1 MGGCPTGKVPGG
13 FHRGRRKKGLQTNL
27 QNEIVQ
33 EIENL
38 LGRQSIAEL
47 DLEAVEMA
55 ARRQALRLAA
65 RALEERLNTDTSD
78 HVGPELPCP
87 CGGSAKYHGR
97 HGKTFE
103 SVLGP
108 LHLQRSYYHCEQCES
123 GFCPRDRAL
132 KLELFSLTPGVL
144 RMTTSAAALVSFE
157 ESSGLL
163 HELAG
168 VQVSA
173 KQVERAAEA
182 LGAEIAVD
190 EQQQVEKMGEVAPTA
205 PTMYLGMDG
214 TGVPMRTQEV
224 KDCAGKQA
232 DGSAKTREAKLVTIW
247 TAESRDEEGQPV
259 RDPGSITYS
268 AAIESA
274 ATLDTSPDLS
284 DFAARVQREASRRGF
299 TEAQRQAVLGDG
311 SAWIWNTASELFPQA
326 TQILDRFHAKEH
338 LSQVGKVIYGDS
350 PEGKQWIQTR
360 YDELDQGRLKSL
372 VHALHGHAGQYK
384 EARECIH
391 YIWKNRLRMRYP
403 KFQQQGFCTSTGVV
417 EAGCKV
423 VIGTR
428 LKRAGMHW
436 TVKGANAIIA
446 LRCSKLS
453 GRFEGFWERRSEQK
467 QAAA

>member
-1 MGGCPTGKVPGG
+1 MGGCPTGTVPGN
-13 FHRGRRKKGLQTNL
+13 FQRGRKRGLQTAL
-27 QNEIVQ
+27 QNEIVR
-33 EIENL
+33 EIETL
-38 LGRQSIAEL
+38 LGTQSIADL
-47 DLEAVEMA
+47 DFEAVEMA
-55 ARRQALRLAA
+55 ARRQSLRLAA
-65 RALEERLNTDTSD
+65 RALEQRLNTDTSD
-78 HVGPELPCP
+78 HVGPQLPCP
-87 CGGSAKYHGR
+87 CGGSAQYHGR
-97 HGKTFE
+97 HEKTFE

-108 LHLQRSYYHCEQCES
+108 LHLQRAYYHCEQCES

-132 KLELFSLTPGVL
+132 GLESFSLTPGVL
-144 RMTTSAAALVSFE
+144 RMTASAAALLSFE

-168 VQVSA
+168 AEVSA

-190 EQQQVEKMGEVAPTA
+190 EHQQVERRGEVL

-224 KDCAGKQA
+224 ADRVGKQA

-284 DFAARVQREASRRGF
+284 DFAARVQRAASRRGF
-299 TEAQRQAVLGDG
+299 TAAQHPVVLGDG
-311 SAWIWNTASELFPQA
+311 SNWIWNSASELFPQA
-326 TQILDRFHAKEH
+326 TQILDRFDAKEH
-338 LSQVGKVIYGDS
+338 LSQVGKIIYGDR
-350 PEGKQWIQTR
+350 PEGKPWIQAR
-360 YDELDQGRLKSL
+360 YDELDEGRLKS
-372 VHALHGHAGQYK
+372 VVRALHGHSGPYK
-384 EARECIH
+384 EARECAR
-391 YIWKNRLRMRYP
+391 YIWNNRHRMRYP
-403 KFQQQGFCTSTGVV
+403 KFHKQGFCTSTGVV

-436 TVKGANAIIA
+436 TVKGANTIIA

-453 GRFEGFWERRSEQK
+453 GRFEDFWERRSDQK
-467 QAAA
+467 KAAA